1 MAQLVRIATNIQPA
15 RITKAE
21 RVTARMPRKSGIS
34 PTFIDPP
41 LIPDAE
47 PFCRVFLIPWPLRD
61 ILSCFW
67 TSLLSVPIPCSIS
80 GRSRE
85 GTRTGSRADPGHHGI
100 FSRLTAREAFTR
112 IQAGAPNLGEIWQN
126 KQASI
131 PEPDNATHCPTTT
144 SLDRVPDFSYPGT
157 VVQELVSSRKRLLR
171 LPRFS
176 AEASKGWRI

>member
-1 MAQLVRIATNIQPA
+1 VAQLVRIATNIQPA

-112 IQAGAPNLGEIWQN
+112 IQAERPTSVRFGKTNRLPFPSLTMLHIAPLQPLLIG
-126 KQASI
+126 
-131 PEPDNATHCPTTT
+131 CPTFHT
-144 SLDRVPDFSYPGT
+144 
-157 VVQELVSSRKRLLR
+157 QEQ
-171 LPRFS
+171 
-176 AEASKGWRI
+176 